1 MSKIDNKTIINLFND
16 EIKTIIGE
24 DEWVI
29 WFQPLNYHI
38 ENNKFIFKIPT
49 PYYKKTII
57 ERFHEDVLSILN
69 KYMGEDSKID
79 FDIEQT
85 ETEKELPISVKT
97 NINNKQINLPF
108 SNYPDLNSKYTF
120 DTFIVGDSNQFAQAA
135 ALAVAKNPGV
145 AYNPLFIYGGV
156 GLGKTHLMQAIGQYV
171 KKNFQHL
178 NVVYITVENFTNEY
192 INSLTKKSTISF
204 REKYRNIDVFLIDDV
219 QFLAGK
225 EQLQEEFFH
234 TFNTLFT
241 SQKQLVISSD
251 RSPNELKMEERI
263 KTRFACGLLADIQPP
278 KIETRIAILK
288 KLSIYSNL
296 IIDDAVIN
304 HIASKIQ
311 SNIRDLEGA
320 FNKVV
325 AYSSLMKID
334 ITIELANQV
343 LKDFIHNYSNSTN
356 KKLDI
361 SDIQKKV
368 GSYFNVSISDLK
380 SSKRT
385 QTFSKPRHIA
395 MYLCRELTDYS
406 LQQIGVEFGGRDH
419 STVINACQKVLGLIN
434 SNSDILNTIN
444 ILKKEI
450 RNGS

>member
-1 MSKIDNKTIINLFND
+1 MNKNEKEKVINNFND
-16 EIKTIIGE
+16 ELKNRIGE
-24 DEWVI
+24 DEWTI
-29 WFQPLNYHI
+29 WFQPLKFKM
-38 ENNKFIFKIPT
+38 ENNKFIFVIPT
-49 PYYKKTII
+49 LYYKKIII
-57 ERFHEDVLSILN
+57 ERFYEDVISILERILN
-69 KYMGEDSKID
+69 NNTIID
-79 FDIEQT
+79 FDMEQM
-85 ETEKELPISVKT
+85 EIK
-97 NINNKQINLPF
+97 NNVPEILQPQSKQINLPF

-288 KLSIYSNL
+288 KLSLYNNL
-296 IIDDAVIN
+296 IINDEVITYL
-304 HIASKIQ
+304 ASKIR

-320 FNKVV
+320 FNKIV

-343 LKDFIHNYSNSTN
+343 LKDFIRNYNETSP
-356 KKLDI
+356 KKVDI

-368 GSYFNVSISDLK
+368 GDFFNVSINDLK

-385 QTFSKPRHIA
+385 QSFSKPRHIA
-395 MYLCRELTDYS
+395 MYLCRELTDFS
-406 LQQIGVEFGGRDH
+406 LQQIGAEFGGRDH

-434 SNSDILNTIN
+434 GNSEVLNTID

-450 RNGS
+450 RNAD

>member
-1 MSKIDNKTIINLFND
+1 MNKINNEKLLNKFSDNLKN
-16 EIKTIIGE
+16 KIGE
-24 DEWVI
+24 DEWTI
-29 WFQPLNYHI
+29 WFKPLKFDIQDKN
-38 ENNKFIFKIPT
+38 FIFKIPT
-49 PYYKKTII
+49 LYYKKII
-57 ERFHEDVLSILN
+57 LERFEEDVLSILKKLIDEN
-69 KYMGEDSKID
+69 IIID
-79 FDIEQT
+79 FDIEQL
-85 ETEKELPISVKT
+85 EPIKESPNK
-97 NINNKQINLPF
+97 NIKKSKQINLPF
-108 SNYPDLNSKYTF
+108 SDYPDLNSKYTF

-135 ALAVAKNPGV
+135 AFAVAKNPGV

-156 GLGKTHLMQAIGQYV
+156 GLGKTHLMQAIGHYV
-171 KKNFQHL
+171 KKSFQHL

-288 KLSIYSNL
+288 KLALYNNL
-296 IIDDAVIN
+296 IINDEVIN
-304 HIASKIQ
+304 HIATKIR
-311 SNIRDLEGA
+311 SNIRELEGA
-320 FNKVV
+320 FNKIV

-343 LKDFIHNYSNSTN
+343 LKDFIKNYNEDSF
-356 KKLDI
+356 KKVDI
-361 SDIQKKV
+361 SDIQK
-368 GSYFNVSISDLK
+368 NVSEYYGVSVNDLK

-385 QTFSKPRHIA
+385 QSFSKPRHIA

-406 LQQIGVEFGGRDH
+406 LHQIGIEFGGRDH

-434 SNSDILNTIN
+434 SNSDVLNTIN
-444 ILKKEI
+444 LLKQKI
-450 RNGS
+450 KNND